1 MSLLDLYMLR
11 RYSVCMVLSVLS
23 LWGISF
29 VVDLIENIDV
39 FIDHEA
45 ELGQRCFV
53 AIRRI

>member
-11 RYSVCMVLSVLS
+11 RYSICMALSILS
-23 LWGISF
+23 LWGIAF
-29 VVDLIENIDV
+29 VVDLIENIDT

-53 AIRRI
+53 AIRRK